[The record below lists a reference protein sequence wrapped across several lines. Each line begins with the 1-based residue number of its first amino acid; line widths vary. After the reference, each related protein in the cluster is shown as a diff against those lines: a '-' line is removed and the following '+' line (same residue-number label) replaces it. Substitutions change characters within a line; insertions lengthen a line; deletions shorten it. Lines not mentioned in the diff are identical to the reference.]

1 MNRTTT
7 TLKRTD
13 EDSYAVILDGKTV
26 GSVTKGWSR
35 LGGVGWTY
43 TNDVSGD
50 GKISTV
56 LTLITRKLAVQLL
69 LRRIASGNTDNARYL
84 RRIKT
89 QRKTDNS

>member
-1 MNRTTT
+1 MNY

-13 EDSYAVILDGKTV
+13 EDSYAVIVDGTTV

-43 TNDVSGD
+43 SNGQDYP

-69 LRRIASGNTDNARYL
+69 LRRVASGNTDNERYL
-84 RRIKT
+84 SRRQTYKP
-89 QRKTDNS
+89 RS